1 MLFRSVP
8 NQSKVEALRVRV
20 WEFSEAVRL
29 STPVDDTATT
39 AIAEPIGE
47 LAR

>member
-1 MLFRSVP
+1 
-8 NQSKVEALRVRV
+8 V

-29 STPVDDTATT
+29 STPPNDTGTT
-39 AIAEPIGE
+39 AIAEPIRE